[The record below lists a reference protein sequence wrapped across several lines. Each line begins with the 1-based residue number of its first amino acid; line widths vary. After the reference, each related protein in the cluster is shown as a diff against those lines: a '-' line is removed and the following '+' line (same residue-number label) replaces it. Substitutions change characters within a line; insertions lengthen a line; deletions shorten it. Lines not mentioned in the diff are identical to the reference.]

1 LELLQLVTIAIVQGI
16 TEFLPVSSSGHLVLV
31 PIVADWPDQGLL
43 IDVAVHVGTLSAV
56 TVYLWRDVWRL
67 FRALFR
73 IGRGTGDQ
81 DVRLLF
87 HLVVATIPVVIVGF
101 LLHKFVGNGLRTIPL
116 IGWTTLV
123 FGLVLYATDRYGLQ
137 FRRINHMGVGTALGI
152 GLAQVLAL
160 IPGTSRAGITISAAR
175 MLGYERR
182 EAARFSMLLSIPTI
196 IAAGGLAGKDL
207 FENGD
212 LTLQMDA
219 LIALGLSFATALVA
233 ITAMMGWLRH
243 ATFTPFVIYRIVLG
257 LGLLT
262 WAYI

>member
-1 LELLQLVTIAIVQGI
+1 MELIQLVTIAIVQGI
-16 TEFLPVSSSGHLVLV
+16 TEFLPVSSSGHLVLA

-43 IDVAVHVGTLSAV
+43 IDVAVHVGTLGAV
-56 TVYLWRDVWRL
+56 TAYLWRDVWRL
-67 FRALFR
+67 FKAVFR
-73 IGRGTGDQ
+73 IGRGTGDP

-87 HLVVATIPVVIVGF
+87 HLVVATIPVVIAGY
-101 LLHKFVGNGLRTIPL
+101 LIHRYAGNSLRTIPV

-123 FGLVLYATDRYGLQ
+123 FGLVLYATDRYGPQ
-137 FRRINHMGVGTALGI
+137 FRRINHMGVGVALSI
-152 GLAQVLAL
+152 GMAQILAL

-207 FENGD
+207 VESGD
-212 LTLQMDA
+212 LALQADAAIAIALSFFTA
-219 LIALGLSFATALVA
+219 LIA

-257 LGLLT
+257 LGLLA
-262 WAYI
+262 WAYL